1 MNAEGWTLTDLI
13 SASGDIAA
21 ADAEVLVVGV
31 FSGEDAPALPES
43 LAGVD
48 AAFGGGLAQ
57 QLAALGNTGGASS
70 LTRLPAPG
78 GLAAKLVFAV
88 GLGDADGLE
97 DETLRRAAGT
107 AVRAAFGKT
116 SVAIAFEGDPA
127 ATAVGAALGAYK
139 FEGYKTG
146 VNGAERNGDAPPA
159 TVAVYGANEA
169 AITEATVLAASVA
182 LVKDWVDTP
191 ANLLR
196 PPNFAVEIE
205 QAATAAGLDVEILDG
220 EALSAGG
227 YGGVLA
233 VGGASSAEPRLVR
246 LSYRPEGA
254 TKHVALVGKGITFD
268 SGGINIK
275 PGAGMWDMKTDM
287 AGAAAVVGATIAA
300 AKLGLGVNVT
310 CTVALAE
317 NMLSGSAFRPSDVIT
332 IRNGMTVEIL
342 NTDAEGRLVL
352 ADALSRALEDEP
364 DAIYDVATLT
374 GGQVVAL
381 GRRTMGLMG
390 TDEETERLRRLGEA
404 TGEPGWPMPF
414 PEDIVKLMD
423 SSIADVSQCATGL
436 KRDGHMVQ
444 GGVFLSKF
452 VPEEI
457 PWAHLD
463 IAGPADSDS
472 AYGYIA
478 KGATGRPVRT
488 LVALLEEFAA

>member
-1 MNAEGWTLTDLI
+1 MTDLI

-21 ADAEVLVVGV
+21 AEAEVLVVGV
-31 FSGEDAPALPES
+31 FSGEDAPVLPES
-43 LAGVD
+43 LASVD
-48 AAFGGGLAQ
+48 AAFGGRFAE

-70 LTRLPAPG
+70 LTRLPAPD

-88 GLGDADGLE
+88 GLGDAEHLD

-107 AVRAAFGKT
+107 AVRAAFGQDRA
-116 SVAIAFEGDPA
+116 AIAFEGDPE
-127 ATAVGAALGAYK
+127 ATATGAALGAYK
-139 FEGYKTG
+139 FDGYKSEAG
-146 VNGAERNGDAPPA
+146 GDAAPQ
-159 TVAVYGANEA
+159 TVAVYGASEA
-169 AITEATVLAASVA
+169 AVTKATVLAESVA
-182 LVKDWVDTP
+182 IVKDWSDTP

-196 PPNFAVEIE
+196 PPAFAIEIE
-205 QAATAAGLDVEILDG
+205 QAATAAGLEVEILAA

-233 VGGASSAEPRLVR
+233 VGGGSSAEPRLVR

-275 PGAGMWDMKTDM
+275 PGAGMWDMKGDM
-287 AGAAAVVGATIAA
+287 AGAAAVVGATLAA

-317 NMLSGSAFRPSDVIT
+317 NMLSGSSFRPSDVIT

-342 NTDAEGRLVL
+342 NTDAEGRIVL
-352 ADALSRALEDEP
+352 ADAISRALEDEP
-364 DAIYDVATLT
+364 DALYDVATLT
-374 GGQVVAL
+374 GGQLIAL

-390 TDEETERLRRLGEA
+390 TDAETERLRRIGEE
-404 TGEPGWPMPF
+404 TGEHGWPMPF
-414 PEDIVKLMD
+414 PEDIVKLME

-452 VPEEI
+452 VPEEL

-472 AYGYIA
+472 TYGYIA

-488 LVALLEEFAA
+488 LVALLEEFAS

>member
-1 MNAEGWTLTDLI
+1 MTDLI
-13 SASGDIAA
+13 SASGDIAS

-31 FSGEDAPALPES
+31 FSGEDAPVLPES

-48 AAFGGGLAQ
+48 AAFGGRLAE
-57 QLAALGNTGGASS
+57 QLAVLGNTGAASS
-70 LTRLPAPG
+70 LTRLPAPD
-78 GLAAKLVFAV
+78 GLAAKLVYAV
-88 GLGDADGLE
+88 GLGDAEDLD

-107 AVRAAFGKT
+107 AVRAAFGKD
-116 SVAIAFEGDPA
+116 SAAIVFEGDPE

-139 FEGYKTG
+139 FEGYKT
-146 VNGAERNGDAPPA
+146 ESNGDAAPA
-159 TVAVYGANEA
+159 EVRVYGASEA
-169 AITEATVLAASVA
+169 AVAKATVLAESVA
-182 LVKDWVDTP
+182 LVKDWADTP

-196 PPNFAVEIE
+196 PPTFAIEIE
-205 QAATAAGLDVEILDG
+205 QAATAAGIEVEILSA

-233 VGGASSAEPRLVR
+233 VGGGSNAEPRLVR

-254 TKHVALVGKGITFD
+254 TKHVAFVGKGITFD

-275 PGAGMWDMKTDM
+275 PGAGMWDMKGDM
-287 AGAAAVVGATIAA
+287 AGAAAVVGATVAA

-317 NMLSGSAFRPSDVIT
+317 NMLSGSSFRPSDVIT

-352 ADALSRALEDEP
+352 ADAISRAIEDEP
-364 DAIYDVATLT
+364 DALYDVATLT
-374 GGQVVAL
+374 GGQLIAL

-390 TDEETERLRRLGEA
+390 TDTETERLRRIGET
-404 TGEPGWPMPF
+404 TGEHGWPMPF
-414 PEDIVKLMD
+414 PEDIVKLME
-423 SSIADVSQCATGL
+423 SSIADVSQCGTGL
-436 KRDGHMVQ
+436 KRDGHMIQ

-452 VPEEI
+452 VPEEL

-472 AYGYIA
+472 GFGYIA
-478 KGATGRPVRT
+478 KGATGVPVRT

>member
-1 MNAEGWTLTDLI
+1 MTDLI

-31 FSGEDAPALPES
+31 FSGEDAPAIPES
-43 LAGVD
+43 LSGVD
-48 AAFGGGLAQ
+48 AAFGGRLAE
-57 QLAALGNTGGASS
+57 QLAVLGNTGGPSS
-70 LTRLPAPG
+70 LTRLPAPE

-88 GLGDADGLE
+88 GLGDAEDLE
-97 DETLRRAAGT
+97 DEALRRAAGT
-107 AVRAAFGKT
+107 AVRAAFGET
-116 SVAIAFEGDPA
+116 SVAIAFEGDPE

-139 FEGYKTG
+139 FAGYKTDG
-146 VNGAERNGDAPPA
+146 GGDAAPESI
-159 TVAVYGANEA
+159 AVYGANEA
-169 AITEATVLAASVA
+169 ATAKATVLAESVA
-182 LVKDWVDTP
+182 LVKDWADTP

-196 PPNFAVEIE
+196 PPAFAVEIE
-205 QAATAAGLDVEILDG
+205 RAATAAGLDVEILDG
-220 EALSAGG
+220 EALAEGG

-233 VGGASSAEPRLVR
+233 VGGGSDAQPRLVR

-254 TKHVALVGKGITFD
+254 AKHVALVGKGITFD

-275 PGAGMWDMKTDM
+275 PGAGMWAMKGDM

-300 AKLGLGVNVT
+300 AKLGLNVAVT

-317 NMLSGSAFRPSDVIT
+317 NMLSGSSFRPSDVIT
-332 IRNGMTVEIL
+332 IRNGMTVEVL

-364 DAIYDVATLT
+364 DAVYDVATLT
-374 GGQVVAL
+374 GGQLIAL

-390 TDEETERLRRLGEA
+390 SEEETERLRRLGEV
-404 TGEPGWPMPF
+404 TGEHGWPMPF
-414 PEDIVKLMD
+414 PEDIVKLME
-423 SSIADVSQCATGL
+423 SPIADVSQCATGL

-444 GGVFLSKF
+444 GGIFLSKF
-452 VPEEI
+452 VPDEI

-463 IAGPADSDS
+463 IAGPADSDA

-478 KGATGRPVRT
+478 KGATGVPVRT
-488 LVALLEEFAA
+488 LVAALEEFAA

>member
-1 MNAEGWTLTDLI
+1 VTDLI

-21 ADAEVLVVGV
+21 SDAEVLVVGV
-31 FSGEDAPALPES
+31 FSGEDAPVLPES

-48 AAFGGGLAQ
+48 AAFGGRLAE

-70 LTRLPAPG
+70 LTRLPAPEA
-78 GLAAKLVFAV
+78 LTAKLVYAV
-88 GLGDADGLE
+88 GLGDADGLD

-107 AVRAAFGKT
+107 AVRAAFGKDA
-116 SVAIAFEGDPA
+116 VAIAFEGDPE
-127 ATAVGAALGAYK
+127 ATATGAALGAYK
-139 FEGYKTG
+139 FEGYKTEG
-146 VNGAERNGDAPPA
+146 NGDAPPA
-159 TVAVYGANEA
+159 SVAVYGANEA
-169 AITEATVLAASVA
+169 AITQAAVLAESVA
-182 LVKDWVDTP
+182 LVKDWVDAP

-196 PPNFAVEIE
+196 PPTFAIEIE
-205 QAATAAGLDVEILDG
+205 QAATAAGLDVEILGG

-233 VGGASSAEPRLVR
+233 VGGGSAAEPRLVR

-300 AKLGLGVNVT
+300 AKLGLDVNVT

-317 NMLSGSAFRPSDVIT
+317 NMLSGSSYRPSDVIT
-332 IRNGMTVEIL
+332 IRNGMTVEVL

-352 ADALSRALEDEP
+352 ADALSRAVEDEP
-364 DAIYDVATLT
+364 DAVYDVATLT
-374 GGQVVAL
+374 GGQLIAL

-390 TDEETERLRRLGEA
+390 SDEETERLRRLGEA
-404 TGEPGWPMPF
+404 SGEPGWPMPF

-423 SSIADVSQCATGL
+423 SPIADVSQCAAGL

-444 GGVFLSKF
+444 GGIFLSKF
-452 VPEEI
+452 VPDEI

-463 IAGPADSDS
+463 IAGPADADS

-488 LVALLEEFAA
+488 LVALLEELAA

>member
-1 MNAEGWTLTDLI
+1 LTDLI

-21 ADAEVLVVGV
+21 ADADVLVVGV
-31 FSGEDAPALPES
+31 FSGEDAPALPDS

-48 AAFGGGLAQ
+48 AAFGGRLAD
-57 QLAALGNTGGASS
+57 QLAALGNTGGAASI
-70 LTRLPAPG
+70 TRLPAPE
-78 GLAAKLVFAV
+78 GLAATLVLAV
-88 GLGDADGLE
+88 GLGDAEDLE
-97 DETLRRAAGT
+97 DETLRRAAGA
-107 AVRAAFGKT
+107 AVRAAFGK
-116 SVAIAFEGDPA
+116 SRVAIAFEGDPE

-139 FEGYKTG
+139 FEGYKTEG
-146 VNGAERNGDAPPA
+146 NGDAAPESI
-159 TVAVYGANEA
+159 AVYGASA
-169 AITEATVLAASVA
+169 AAVAKATVLAESVA

-196 PPNFAVEIE
+196 PPTFAVEIE
-205 QAATAAGLDVEILDG
+205 RAATAAGLDVEILDG

-233 VGGASSAEPRLVR
+233 VGGGSSTEPRLVR
-246 LSYRPEGA
+246 LTYRPEGA
-254 TKHVALVGKGITFD
+254 TAHVALVGKGITFD

-287 AGAAAVVGATIAA
+287 AGAAAVVGATVAA
-300 AKLGLGVNVT
+300 AKLGLNVNVT

-317 NMLSGSAFRPSDVIT
+317 NMLSGTAFRPSDVIT

-352 ADALSRALEDEP
+352 ADALSRAVEDEP

-374 GGQVVAL
+374 GGQLIAL

-390 TDEETERLRRLGEA
+390 TDEETERLRRLGEV
-404 TGEPGWPMPF
+404 TGEHGWPMPF

-423 SSIADVSQCATGL
+423 SPIADVSQCATGL

-444 GGVFLSKF
+444 GGIFLSKF

-463 IAGPADSDS
+463 IAGPASADS

-478 KGATGRPVRT
+478 KGATGVPVRT
-488 LVALLEEFAA
+488 LVAALEEFAA

>member
-1 MNAEGWTLTDLI
+1 MTALI

-31 FSGEDAPALPES
+31 FSGEDAPVLPES

-48 AAFGGGLAQ
+48 AAFGGRLAE
-57 QLAALGNTGGASS
+57 QLAVLGNTGSSSS
-70 LTRLPAPG
+70 LTRLPAPDA
-78 GLAAKLVFAV
+78 LAAKLVYAI
-88 GLGDADGLE
+88 GLGDADDLD

-107 AVRAAFGKT
+107 AVRAAFGKET
-116 SVAIAFEGDPA
+116 VAIAFEGDPE
-127 ATAVGAALGAYK
+127 ATATGAALGAYK
-139 FEGYKTG
+139 FAGYKTDG
-146 VNGAERNGDAPPA
+146 NGDAAPA
-159 TVAVYGANEA
+159 EVRIYGASADA
-169 AITEATVLAASVA
+169 AAKAAVLAESVA
-182 LVKDWVDTP
+182 LAKDWADTP

-196 PPNFAVEIE
+196 PPAFAVEIE
-205 QAATAAGLDVEILDG
+205 RAATAAGVEVEILNA

-233 VGGASSAEPRLVR
+233 VGGGSSAEPRLVR
-246 LSYRPEGA
+246 LTYRPEGA
-254 TKHVALVGKGITFD
+254 SSKGAVKHVAFVGKGITFD

-275 PGAGMWDMKTDM
+275 PGAGMWDMKGDM

-300 AKLGLGVNVT
+300 AKLGLSVNVT

-317 NMLSGSAFRPSDVIT
+317 NMLSGSSFRPSDVIT
-332 IRNGMTVEIL
+332 IRGGKTVEVL

-352 ADALSRALEDEP
+352 ADAISRALEDEP
-364 DAIYDVATLT
+364 DALYDVATLT
-374 GGQVVAL
+374 GGQLIAL

-390 TDEETERLRRLGEA
+390 TDTETERLRRIGEV
-404 TGEPGWPMPF
+404 TGEHGWPMPF
-414 PEDIVKLMD
+414 PEDIVKLME

-452 VPEEI
+452 VPEEL

-472 AYGYIA
+472 SYGYIA
-478 KGATGRPVRT
+478 KGATGFPVRT

>member
-1 MNAEGWTLTDLI
+1 MTDLI
-13 SASGDIAA
+13 SASGDAA
-21 ADAEVLVVGV
+21 AAEADVLVVGV
-31 FSGEDAPALPES
+31 FAGEDAPELPES

-48 AAFGGGLAQ
+48 AAFGGRLAE

-70 LTRLPAPG
+70 LTRLPAPE
-78 GLAAKLVFAV
+78 GLAAALVYAV
-88 GLGDADGLE
+88 GLGDAEDLD

-107 AVRAAFGKT
+107 AVRAAFGKET
-116 SVAIAFEGDPA
+116 VAIAFEGDPE

-139 FEGYKTG
+139 FEGYKTEG
-146 VNGAERNGDAPPA
+146 NGDAAPA
-159 TVAVYGANEA
+159 TVSVYGAGEA
-169 AITEATVLAASVA
+169 AVTKAAVLAESVA
-182 LVKDWVDTP
+182 LVKDWADTP

-196 PPNFAVEIE
+196 PPTFAIEIQ
-205 QAATAAGLDVEILDG
+205 QAATAAGVEVEILDAQ
-220 EALSAGG
+220 ALSAGG

-233 VGGASSAEPRLVR
+233 VGGGSSAEPRLVR
-246 LSYRPEGA
+246 LTYRPEGA
-254 TKHVALVGKGITFD
+254 VKHVALVGKGITFD
-268 SGGINIK
+268 SGGISIK
-275 PGAGMWDMKTDM
+275 PVAGMWDMKGDM
-287 AGAAAVVGATIAA
+287 AGAAAVVGATVAA
-300 AKLGLGVNVT
+300 ARLGLDVNVT

-317 NMLSGSAFRPSDVIT
+317 NMVSGSSYRPSDVIT

-374 GGQVVAL
+374 GGQLIAL

-390 TDEETERLRRLGEA
+390 SDVETERLRRIGED
-404 TGEPGWPMPF
+404 TGEQGWPMPF
-414 PEDIVKLMD
+414 PEDLVKLMD

-436 KRDGHMVQ
+436 KRDGHMIQ
-444 GGVFLSKF
+444 GGIFLSKF
-452 VPEEI
+452 VPEEV

-478 KGATGRPVRT
+478 KGATGFPVRT
-488 LVALLEEFAA
+488 LVAALEEFAS

>member
-1 MNAEGWTLTDLI
+1 MTDLI

-21 ADAEVLVVGV
+21 SDAEVLVVGV
-31 FSGEDAPALPES
+31 FSGEDAPVLPES
-43 LAGVD
+43 LTGVD
-48 AAFGGGLAQ
+48 AAFGGRLAE

-70 LTRLPAPG
+70 LTRLPAPE
-78 GLAAKLVFAV
+78 GLAAKLVYAV
-88 GLGDADGLE
+88 GLGDADDLD

-107 AVRAAFGKT
+107 AVRAAFGKE
-116 SVAIAFEGDPA
+116 SVAIAFEGDPE
-127 ATAVGAALGAYK
+127 ATATGAALGAYK
-139 FEGYKTG
+139 FEGYKTEG
-146 VNGAERNGDAPPA
+146 NGDAPPA
-159 TVAVYGANEA
+159 SVAVYGANEA
-169 AITEATVLAASVA
+169 AITEAAVLAESVA
-182 LVKDWVDTP
+182 LVKDWVDAP

-196 PPNFAVEIE
+196 PPTFAIEIE
-205 QAATAAGLDVEILDG
+205 QAATAAGLDVEILG
-220 EALSAGG
+220 AEALSAGG

-233 VGGASSAEPRLVR
+233 VGGGSTAEPRLVR
-246 LSYRPEGA
+246 LSYRPDGA

-317 NMLSGSAFRPSDVIT
+317 NMLSGSSYRPSDVIT
-332 IRNGMTVEIL
+332 IRNGMTVEVL

-352 ADALSRALEDEP
+352 ADALSRAVEDEP
-364 DAIYDVATLT
+364 DAVYDVATLT
-374 GGQVVAL
+374 GGQLIAL

-390 TDEETERLRRLGEA
+390 SDEETERLRRLGEA
-404 TGEPGWPMPF
+404 AGEPGWPMPF

-444 GGVFLSKF
+444 GGIFLSKF
-452 VPEEI
+452 VPDEI

-463 IAGPADSDS
+463 IAGPADADS